1 MLLKPTII
9 VVTINL
15 KDNAIITKNKRN
27 TKNAKLIP
35 YGNLLCDAELAMHKD
50 GKQYLKDSIK
60 QKFRCPFAGSKIF

>member
-9 VVTINL
+9 VVTIKL

-35 YGNLLCDAELAMHKD
+35 YGNLLCDAGLTIHKD
-50 GKQYLKDSIK
+50 GNQYLKCFIK
-60 QKFRCPFAGSKIF
+60 QKFYCEFAVSKDD